1 MPWFSPYFEPLLAV
15 ATATLD
21 QNGTLIEAN
30 AGFLRL
36 IAIEGQQPIGA
47 LVNHFF
53 QQPEFAALTRAQTNV
68 DGQIFSGLMTIGD
81 RMVRTWSLQAR
92 VWRVDAQI
100 RLLAEY
106 DIEEL
111 MKLNDAVLKLN
122 HDYADAQF
130 QLAQTNVKL
139 QQREA
144 QIVVLSL
151 TDQLTGVGNRRRLD
165 QAIATEISRAN
176 RSGEKCSAIMVDLDH
191 FKKVNDTYGHKSGD
205 KVLAS
210 FGHLLRREVR
220 ATDIVTR
227 FGGEEFVVL
236 MPNTN
241 LEEAIAVAD
250 RIRDAQAAN
259 SIDPLGSPVTASFG
273 VVELA
278 AGEQSDALLSQLDKA
293 LYSAKRSGRDCVV
306 AG

>member
-1 MPWFSPYFEPLLAV
+1 
-15 ATATLD
+15 
-21 QNGTLIEAN
+21 
-30 AGFLRL
+30 
-36 IAIEGQQPIGA
+36 
-47 LVNHFF
+47 
-53 QQPEFAALTRAQTNV
+53 
-68 DGQIFSGLMTIGD
+68 
-81 RMVRTWSLQAR
+81 MVRTWSLQAR

>member
-1 MPWFSPYFEPLLAV
+1 
-15 ATATLD
+15 
-21 QNGTLIEAN
+21 
-30 AGFLRL
+30 
-36 IAIEGQQPIGA
+36 
-47 LVNHFF
+47 
-53 QQPEFAALTRAQTNV
+53 
-68 DGQIFSGLMTIGD
+68 
-81 RMVRTWSLQAR
+81 MVRTWSLQTR

-130 QLAQTNVKL
+130 QLAQTNFKL

-144 QIVVLSL
+144 EIVALSL
-151 TDQLTGVGNRRRLD
+151 TDQLTGVGNRRQLD
-165 QAIATEISRAN
+165 QAIATEISRAH
-176 RSGEKCSAIMVDLDH
+176 RSGSKCSAIMADLDH
-191 FKKVNDTYGHKSGD
+191 FKKVNDTYGHENGD
-205 KVLAS
+205 KVLVS
-210 FGHLLRREVR
+210 FGHLLFREVR

-241 LEEAIAVAD
+241 LEKAIATAD
-250 RIRDAQAAN
+250 RIRRAQAAN
-259 SIDPLGSPVTASFG
+259 SVEPLLSPVTASFG

-278 AGEQSDALLSQLDKA
+278 AGEQGDALLSRADKA
-293 LYSAKRSGRDCVV
+293 LYSAKQSGRNCVI